1 MGEFDPLRVNS
12 YTTNELADM
21 ICNGVVTKEEV
32 YASGLSVTKRP
43 ALEAELQRR
52 KNVVIEDD
60 EAWDA
65 ACRKDTVSGYES
77 YLRRYDK
84 WPPDYRGRY
93 VADAKARLE
102 ELRGENDGLRREL
115 FATMKAEPWI
125 FNSSGMKSLFK
136 GISDPIQLNE
146 LRNSDDI
153 VSRFLASGQTIS
165 YEELIKEG
173 IVTENITRE
182 AIEAEELTL
191 RQTMVKDLL
200 PFPTEKRTEV
210 YFFGVPRCGK
220 SSVLAGILSNMYQ
233 RGIGVYEPHYNSN
246 NTDLVRN
253 YYNGLIESTQQGL
266 FPDATPGESVS
277 FMKFTLLNN
286 KRINRLTFVELGG
299 EAFRRAAET
308 GKGGRAA
315 WGQLGAGEVLASN
328 NRKML
333 IFILDY
339 GIKKGANRNS
349 TEIRQADILMTM
361 LDIITHDGTGD
372 NGSIGCTL
380 SKVDTV
386 AVVVTKSDLMDESDR
401 NRRDDI
407 AEDYVNKSFAAF
419 MTSLRMKCK
428 RFGINK
434 PAGYNPYIMAFSL
447 GKLFVGNT
455 YKYDSKDSFRI
466 VNAISDMTEGERGGL
481 FGRIFG

>member
-102 ELRGENDGLRREL
+102 ELRGENDKLRKEL

-125 FNSSGMKSLFK
+125 FKNDSMQMLFDGVNK
-136 GISDPIQLNE
+136 PE
-146 LRNSDDI
+146 LLAAVRNKNDI
-153 VSRFLASGQTIS
+153 TSQFLASGQKIS
-165 YEELIKEG
+165 HKELIKEG
-173 IVTENITRE
+173 IITENIT
-182 AIEAEELTL
+182 IEALVAPDKGL
-191 RQTMVKDLL
+191 RQSNVRELL

-210 YFFGVPRCGK
+210 YFFGVPRGGK
-220 SSVLAGILSNMYQ
+220 SSVLAGILSSMYN
-233 RGIGVYEPHYNSN
+233 RGVAVYEPHYNSD
-246 NTDLVRN
+246 NTDLVRG
-253 YYNGLIESTQQGL
+253 YYNGLIESTEKGK
-266 FPDATPGESVS
+266 FPCSTEVDSVS
-277 FMKFTLLNN
+277 FMKFTLIKNRKKN
-286 KRINRLTFVELGG
+286 KVTFVELGG

-308 GKGGRAA
+308 GKGGRDA
-315 WGQLGAGEVLASN
+315 WGKLGAGEVLASN

-339 GIKKGANRNS
+339 SIRRGINMLFTETEQAN
-349 TEIRQADILMTM
+349 ILMTA
-361 LDIITHDGTGD
+361 LDILATDGTGND
-372 NGSIGCTL
+372 GSKGCTL

-407 AEDYVNKSFAAF
+407 AEDYINKRFRAF
-419 MTSLRMKCK
+419 MTSLKEKCK

-434 PAGYNPYIMAFSL
+434 PAGYEPYISAFSL
-447 GKLFVGNT
+447 GELKVGNT
-455 YKYDSKDSFRI
+455 YKYDPTDSNKI
-466 VNAISDMTEGERGGL
+466 VDDISDMTEGESGGL
-481 FGRIFG
+481 FGSIFG